1 MDFGEALKAMKRG
14 KRVRRSGWNGKG
26 IFISIIFGESYEEAS
41 RNTNMTH
48 DYICIDTT
56 GLKTDNEYSPKDRV
70 PWVASQ
76 TDMLADDWKL
86 VETQAEQTKRVIKR
100 MRDSSRK
107 AQKKLIT
114 NSTINVKINV
124 DDDSL
129 KAAAK
134 KIDEH
139 SSMSCQ
145 PDSMVYLKLS
155 DAEHVRGVAI
165 PFKTN
170 CPDQIKEVQDVLQQ
184 NIDGGLISIN

>member
-26 IFISIIFGESYEEAS
+26 IFISIIFGESYEDAS
-41 RNTNMTH
+41 RNKYMTH

-56 GLKTDNEYSPKDRV
+56 GLKTDNEYSPKGRV

-86 VETQAEQTKRVIKR
+86 VETQSEQAKRVIKQ

-107 AQKKLIT
+107 DSKKLIT

-170 CPDQIKEVQDVLQQ
+170 RPDQIKEVQDVLQQ